1 MEEKDRSAELI
12 SLANQYLASGM
23 DFEKIKDK
31 LLQHCNDEEIVSM
44 IISRSKTDYYNQR
57 RKEGTS
63 ILGIG
68 LTLILLG
75 FAITCFNYHSNQ
87 SVTFA
92 MYGLTSGGIL
102 IVIWGLYKIMG

>member
-1 MEEKDRSAELI
+1 MEEKESTELS

-31 LLQHCNDEEIVSM
+31 LLQHCNDKEVVSQ

-68 LTLILLG
+68 LIMILLG
-75 FAITCFNYHSNQ
+75 FAITLFNYHSNQ

-102 IVIWGLYKIMG
+102 IVMWGLYKIMG